1 MITSPKRSAEVHIRS
16 LVVACARLAVLVG
29 AVDAWSAAPALEHF
43 HPPGVAIGSTNSVRV
58 TGKFEPW
65 PPKVWVDAGGI
76 DFIATTNKG
85 EFSVVIS
92 PKAPSGVR
100 LVRLFNEEGV
110 SEPRPFAIGAGP
122 EVGEA
127 EPNDHFA
134 KAQAIEQLPATVNAR
149 LEKSG
154 DVDSYAIAL
163 KTGQTLA
170 AQVDS
175 FVLMSRLDAVLR
187 LVTTNGHQLA
197 WNHDFATIDPRLT
210 WTATNDQTVVV
221 QVFGFPY
228 PATADV
234 RLFGGDGA
242 IYRLHLLSSGGDPKP
257 SPTPDMTAESPA
269 VVTLPFTAAGTIQ
282 KPGKLSR
289 VRLQAKQAG
298 WIAAEVRAESIGS
311 PLDAWLR
318 VDDKDGKQ
326 LHRNDDA
333 RGGRD
338 PYLEWQAAADGEYTI
353 VVGSLTRQAG
363 AGQRFELSVQSVDPD
378 FEAVA
383 AASSLAVKPGTTNEL
398 KVTVT
403 RLRGFTN
410 ELQVLATNLPPGV
423 ICPPVPAGDKG
434 GEVKLLVVVE
444 TNAVPF
450 QGPFQL
456 IARDVPAGGDR
467 SVPFMLTGST
477 TDNGVPGGYRTLLA
491 GRIESQWLTVLAVE
505 PPKTEGTADKA
516 GKQARQ
522 PSLTELARAK

>member
-1 MITSPKRSAEVHIRS
+1 MRHVGRTAKLPGIGRLRQAT
-16 LVVACARLAVLVG
+16 VADVCVILGFTLLAPH
-29 AVDAWSAAPALEHF
+29 AWSAAPTLEHF
-43 HPPGVAIGSTNSVRV
+43 HPPGVAIDSTNSVRV

-65 PPKVWVDAGGI
+65 PPKVWIDGPGI
-76 DFIATTNKG
+76 EFLAQTNKG
-85 EFSVVIS
+85 EFNVVVS
-92 PKAPSGVR
+92 PEAPAGVR
-100 LVRLFNEEGV
+100 LLRLFNEDGV
-110 SEPRPFAIGAGP
+110 SEPRPLVIGAGT
-122 EVGEA
+122 ELGET
-127 EPNDHFA
+127 EPNDHV
-134 KAQAIEQLPATVNAR
+134 AQAQTIAALPATISGR

-163 KTGQTLA
+163 QTGQRLEA
-170 AQVDS
+170 RVDS

-197 WNHDFATIDPRLT
+197 WSHDFATIDPRLT

-242 IYRLHLLSSGGDPKP
+242 IYRLHLLTPGGI
-257 SPTPDMTAESPA
+257 STPGPAPDLTAEPPA
-269 VVTLPFTAAGTIQ
+269 GVTLPFETAGTIQ
-282 KPGKLSR
+282 KPGQLSR
-289 VRLQAKQAG
+289 VRLQTKQAG
-298 WIAAEVRAESIGS
+298 WIAAEVRAESLGS

-318 VDDKDGKQ
+318 VEDKDGKQ
-326 LHRNDDA
+326 LHHNDDA

-338 PYLEWQAAADGEYTI
+338 PQLEWAAVADGDYTV

-363 AGQRFELSVQSVDPD
+363 AGQRFELSIQQVEPD

-383 AASSLAVKPGTTNEL
+383 AASSLVVKPGTTNEL

-410 ELQVLATNLPPGV
+410 ELQVLATNLPPGTT
-423 ICPPVPAGDKG
+423 CAAVPAGDKG
-434 GEVKLLVVVE
+434 GEVKLLLVAE

-456 IARDVPAGGDR
+456 IARDVSAGHER

-491 GRIESQWLTVLAVE
+491 DRIESLWLTVLAAE
-505 PPKTEGTADKA
+505 PPKPEAPADKA
-516 GKQARQ
+516 GN
-522 PSLTELARAK
+522 